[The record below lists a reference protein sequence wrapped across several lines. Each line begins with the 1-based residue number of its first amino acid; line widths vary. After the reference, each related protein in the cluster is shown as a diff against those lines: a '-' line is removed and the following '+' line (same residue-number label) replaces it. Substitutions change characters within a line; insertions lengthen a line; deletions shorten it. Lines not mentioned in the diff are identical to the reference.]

1 MRLPFWI
8 LGLALLP
15 FQEDLERRLDAL
27 LPRLAEESLEAR
39 EAAVVELVSLGEAA
53 LPLLRNRAGGAA
65 GEIRARLLDAVHRIE
80 TRSTLAKYLPP
91 LRSVTLDFKNR
102 PAREAFEEIA
112 RQGRF
117 PLEVSE
123 GAAAAA
129 VSLSLKAVPPLEALD
144 AACSASGCSWR
155 VDQHFYGIR
164 RRRAAAPPAEGPR
177 VQIFSNRAPAYPS
190 SVVRHYR
197 FSVQSVTLSKS
208 LNFNA
213 TQRNANLGFQ
223 AAWLPDVN
231 PDRIGNFRLLEMVD
245 DQGRSLLPTP
255 QDAGRS
261 THFGYRR
268 PRSYV
273 QYQHQESVPFRYPEA
288 DAVSIARLKGIL
300 TFSYPS
306 EVRTLVFE
314 RPAEAA
320 GKSLEVAGAK
330 VTLNRMSVDKNSL
343 TLHLDVVG
351 GGDPNQGSLD
361 ERLPF
366 SHEDVQVV
374 SESGD
379 VLDGRGMSGSG
390 NGQSYSWELRYELP
404 EGAAVKLIRIPCV
417 LKTHTDD
424 AAFEI
429 KDIPLPR

>member
-1 MRLPFWI
+1 MRLPCWT

-15 FQEDLERRLDAL
+15 FQDDLERRLDAL
-27 LPRLAEESLEAR
+27 LPRLADESLEAR
-39 EAAVVELVSLGEAA
+39 EAAVVDLVALGEAA
-53 LPLLRNRAGGAA
+53 LPLLRSRAEGAA
-65 GEIRARLLDAVHRIE
+65 GEVRARLLDAVQRIE

-91 LRSVTLDFKNR
+91 LRSVTLEFKNR

-123 GAAAAA
+123 GTALAAA
-129 VSLSLKAVPPLEALD
+129 SLSLKGVPPLEALD
-144 AACSASGCSWR
+144 AACAASGCSWR
-155 VDQHFYGIR
+155 IDQQSYGFR
-164 RRRAAAPPAEGPR
+164 RRRAAPPAPEGPR
-177 VQIFSNRAPAYPS
+177 VQIYGNRTQAFPS
-190 SVVRHYR
+190 AVVRHYR
-197 FSVQSVTLSKS
+197 FSVQNVTLSKS
-208 LNFNA
+208 LNFSA
-213 TQRNANLGFQ
+213 TQRSANLVLQ

-231 PDRIGNFRLLEMVD
+231 PDRISNFRLLEMVD
-245 DQGRSLLPTP
+245 DKGRSLIPDS
-255 QDAGRS
+255 QAAGRFI
-261 THFGYRR
+261 HAGYRR

-288 DAVSIARLKGIL
+288 DALSIARLKGIL

-330 VTLNRMSVDKNSL
+330 VTLNRIGVDKNGV
-343 TLHLDVVG
+343 TVHLDVVG

-366 SHEDVQVV
+366 AHDDVQVV

-379 VLDGRGMSGSG
+379 PLDSRGMSGSG

-417 LKTHTDD
+417 LKTHTDE